1 MSDTPVDILATL
13 WNLAPL
19 WAGLIVFIIVAVLIA
34 RMWRARAAQ
43 VAARHLE
50 PAPSPEADQEEL
62 DSSHIGFAPLVRS
75 ILQQAPPKAGP
86 GRGQE

>member
-1 MSDTPVDILATL
+1 VDILATL

-19 WAGLIVFIIVAVLIA
+19 WVGLIVFIVVAALIVGL
-34 RMWRARAAQ
+34 WRARAAQ
-43 VAARHLE
+43 VAARNLE
-50 PAPSPEADQEEL
+50 PAPSPEADPEEL

-75 ILQQAPPKAGP
+75 VLHQASPKTGP

>member
-1 MSDTPVDILATL
+1 VDTLATL

-19 WAGLIVFIIVAVLIA
+19 WAGLIVFIVVAALIA

-43 VAARHLE
+43 VAARNLE
-50 PAPSPEADQEEL
+50 PAPPPEDDPEGL

-75 ILQQAPPKAGP
+75 ILHQAPPKPGP
-86 GRGQE
+86 GHGQE